1 MNKFYFLSASVQ
13 EMSVN
18 KLWMDRCSAA
28 LVTHSS
34 IHGTGVLLSAAAPPT
49 VKWGGAV
56 SCMQCA
62 MAMASPHPYQLLLTA
77 SDFF

>member
-1 MNKFYFLSASVQ
+1 MALAF
-13 EMSVN
+13 
-18 KLWMDRCSAA
+18 CSAA
-28 LVTHSS
+28 P
-34 IHGTGVLLSAAAPPT
+34 PPT

-77 SDFF
+77 SDFFLTVTTLYRAAHMQRLFGSFAMHD